1 MGKIRYKNVKKK
13 SVYKRKLARAIRS
26 ALREV
31 VNLKAMTAFEAGN
44 HLLKI
49 CYEAIKK

>member
-1 MGKIRYKNVKKK
+1 VKKK
-13 SVYKRKLARAIRS
+13 SVYKPKLARAIRS

-44 HLLKI
+44 HLLI
-49 CYEAIKK
+49 IFFQILIIRS